1 MAHQA
6 RKRFGQHFLIDRN
19 VIDAIVHAVLD
30 EAGVDSSVPNQLV
43 EIGPGLGAL
52 TDALIKSKRHLTA
65 IEIDRDLIA
74 KLRRRYN
81 DTQLSVIEA
90 DALSFDFASLSA
102 SMTIAGNLP
111 YNISSPLLIALIAVA
126 PRVNRQVFMLQK
138 EVVDRIVAQSSS
150 KAYGRLTVMLQAFY
164 HVKSLFNVPPE
175 AFDPPP
181 RVNSSIVQMIPRQQI
196 SVLSKDWLEALL
208 AAAFSQRRKMLR
220 ATLFKWLLPLGIA
233 NCSFTPTARPED
245 ITVDQWI
252 SLSNDLAQLHPAGP
266 KSVIGVMPSLDE
278 SLS

>member
-6 RKRFGQHFLIDRN
+6 RKRFGQHFLTDRS
-19 VIDAIVHAVLD
+19 VIDAIAHAVLMD
-30 EAGVDSSVPNQLV
+30 ADNGTAPVDQLV

-52 TDALIKSKRHLTA
+52 TDALIQSKRHLIA

-74 KLRRRYN
+74 RLRRRYKP
-81 DTQLSVIEA
+81 DQLTVIEA
-90 DALSFDFASLSA
+90 DALSFDFASLS
-102 SMTIAGNLP
+102 SPMTIAGNLP
-111 YNISSPLLIALIAVA
+111 YNISSPLLIALIGVA

-138 EVVDRIVAQSSS
+138 EVVDRIVAQPSS

-164 HVKSLFNVPPE
+164 RVKSLFDVPPQ

-181 RVNSSIVQMIPRQQI
+181 RVNSSIVQMIPLKHTN
-196 SVLSKDWLEALL
+196 VVSKDWLEALL

-220 ATLFKWLLPLGIA
+220 ANLFKWLLPFGVTDCNL
-233 NCSFTPTARPED
+233 TPTARPED

-252 SLSNDLAQLHPAGP
+252 NLANDLARSHPNGP
-266 KSVIGVMPSLDE
+266 KLIQNHLDTE
-278 SLS
+278 TIPV